1 MVTEIGAAV
10 AIVGAVL
17 GSAWC
22 CLEWRA
28 KLTPEVRRL
37 MVEMREG
44 LVAEDR
50 SSSWLIDVARRQE
63 QQLEELID
71 RVNDRRLRRGCNEVL
86 KGWREVRS
94 CARASSP
101 EVAVEVW
108 HVMDTKAAIG
118 MVLKRV
124 NALERLLPPRR

>member
-1 MVTEIGAAV
+1 MTEIAAAV

-28 KLTPEVRRL
+28 KLTPEVRGL
-37 MVEMREG
+37 MVEMRES

-50 SSSWLIDVARRQE
+50 NSSWLLDVARRQE

-71 RVNDRRLRRGCNEVL
+71 RVNDRKLRRGCNEVL
-86 KGWREVRS
+86 KRWRDVRS
-94 CARASSP
+94 RARAGSR
-101 EVAVEVW
+101 EGAVEVW
-108 HVMDTKAAIG
+108 HVMDTKAAIAT
-118 MVLKRV
+118 VLSRV
-124 NALERLLPPRR
+124 NTLERLLPPRH